1 MNIFEIFGIAFF
13 AAIGVYIG
21 ALFCV
26 FVTSICFG
34 LIYGDNPNRH
44 RRLNPMT
51 FTGNI
56 KLGDDDIKFEEIFRD
71 YIEALKLNAE
81 AMKARNEVIVE

>member
-13 AAIGVYIG
+13 ATISVYIA
-21 ALFCV
+21 ALVCAFT
-26 FVTSICFG
+26 TSICFG
-34 LIYGDNPNRH
+34 LMYGDKPSRH

-51 FTGNI
+51 ITGNI